1 MLCRRDLL
9 CGMRGNKIM
18 KRFAALL
25 VSVLV
30 VLNMGQMCVFGET
43 NQAFLETVYQEEA
56 GRLNI
61 ICAMPGE
68 TGGAENFQVLLGE
81 ASLPVLSV
89 STAEQKEL
97 PWTVYCLVDISGSMK
112 GRMEQAKAVLT
123 AISSGLKEN
132 DNLVIG
138 KMGNQITDS
147 GLLSGQEEIKAEI
160 DSLQYTNEDTDL
172 YGGLIHG
179 IKYLQQE
186 SGVNTYRA
194 IVVLSDGGDDQ
205 GDGATWREAYE
216 AVGKADI
223 PVYTAAL
230 ILSNAD
236 YEKAKDLGSFAR
248 NSAGGVHFPKSDDS
262 SSKPLDMSGEE
273 MGTEIIRE
281 IGQTMDVCVDLGEF
295 SDTGKEAY
303 TLSVTFK
310 NNSGKVYEDSRE
322 VAARYLKLAEAETE
336 PETTEPETLEPE
348 PEPEQE
354 KNEMLPW
361 IIGGSAAALAV
372 LVIVALVLSS
382 KKKKARAEEEK
393 RQEAERLRL
402 EEEKRRQ
409 EEKREQEL
417 REQER
422 QEAERQEKARR
433 EQQLAEQKAREEA
446 LKRKQEAFNALPR
459 LPVRL
464 SAIGIPAKFCNIELV
479 KGMETTVGRN
489 AKARVVL
496 DPQDTRLSGIHFIM
510 MWDGRSVYVWD
521 GQSKNGTS
529 VNGVVVNHLGKVAV
543 RPGDSL
549 RAGSYEYRL
558 SWEG

>member
-30 VLNMGQMCVFGET
+30 VLNMGLMCVFGET
-43 NQAFLETVYQEEA
+43 NQAFLETVYQEDA

-68 TGGAENFQVLLGE
+68 TGGAENFQVLMGE

-97 PWTVYCLVDISGSMK
+97 PKTVYCLVDISGSMK

-138 KMGNQITDS
+138 KMGNQITDT

-262 SSKPLDMSGEE
+262 GSKPLDMSGEE
-273 MGTEIIRE
+273 MGSEINRE
-281 IGQTMDVCVDLGEF
+281 IGQTLDVCVDLGEF
-295 SDTGKEAY
+295 TNTGKDAY

-310 NNSGKVYEDSRE
+310 NDNGKVYEDSRE
-322 VAARYLKLAEAETE
+322 IVARSLKLAEEETE
-336 PETTEPETLEPE
+336 PETMEPETVEPETEPEK
-348 PEPEQE
+348 
-354 KNEMLPW
+354 KNLPW

-372 LVIVALVLSS
+372 VVIVVLVLSS
-382 KKKKARAEEEK
+382 KKKKARAEEER

-402 EEEKRRQ
+402 EEEKRRE
-409 EEKREQEL
+409 EEKRAQEL

-446 LKRKQEAFNALPR
+446 LKRKKEAFNALPR
-459 LPVRL
+459 LAVRL

-479 KGMETTVGRN
+479 KGMEVTVGRN
-489 AKARVVL
+489 ARAKVVL
-496 DPQDTRLSGIHFIM
+496 DPQDARLSGIHFVM